1 MRSGLPLTLGAVG
14 LLAAAAAVR
23 RHGSAAGYDRAGHW
37 GRAGAG
43 VLLTTGKKVLVLL
56 RSSEVTEPGTWAL
69 PGGAVDPG
77 EDALVAGLRELREET
92 GIQIDPDEARV
103 VGSTVWQS
111 PHSSFRYTTVV
122 VRVPEAFTAKPLG
135 LNWENDEGRWVTR
148 AGLDQLSDELH
159 PGLAAV
165 REQLEAKAFGGGSRN
180 TEPLVLYHGAQRWE
194 GPPEIVAHRKGH
206 AEHGPGIYLTTS
218 YETAARYAKGGG
230 SVYRMELRPGVRWL
244 QDASLEKGPVVT
256 WLKGLPRLRGKER
269 LVAGVERVAS
279 RMGDTFPAEILV
291 NQFVNEGAS
300 SGQHGPALAAFLVTN
315 GVDASLTSPPM
326 FGGTG
331 GAHGE
336 DWVVVF
342 NPDILRSVTKVTA
355 REVGKQAPFHLPRV
369 RPKGDR

>member
-43 VLLTTGKKVLVLL
+43 VLLTTGKKVLVLI
-56 RSSEVTEPGTWAL
+56 RSDEVTEPGTWAL

-77 EDALVAGLRELREET
+77 EDPITAGLRELREET

-122 VRVPEAFTAKPLG
+122 VRVPEAFTRKRLR

-148 AGLDQLSDELH
+148 AGLEQLSEDLH

-230 SVYRMELRPGVRWL
+230 SVYRIGLDPGVRWL
-244 QDASLEKGPVVT
+244 QNARLPYAETAAWV
-256 WLKGLPRLRGKER
+256 KGLPRLRGKER
-269 LVAGVERVAS
+269 ILEGLARTAARVGS
-279 RMGDTFPAEILV
+279 VLPAEILV
-291 NQFVNEGAS
+291 NQFVNADAA
-300 SGQHGPALAAFLVTN
+300 SGQHGPALAAFLV
-315 GVDASLTSPPM
+315 
-326 FGGTG
+326 
-331 GAHGE
+331 AHGADAGHVSRSGNE

-342 NPDILRSVTKVTA
+342 NPQVIRSVTKVPA
-355 REVGKQAPFHLPRV
+355 KQVGPGFAFDLPRV
-369 RPKGDR
+369 RPKGSTNHTRNA

>member
-23 RHGSAAGYDRAGHW
+23 RHGSASGYDHAGHW

-43 VLLTTGKKVLVLL
+43 VLLTTGTKVLVLL
-56 RSSEVTEPGTWAL
+56 RSYEVTEPGTWGL

-77 EDALVAGLRELREET
+77 EDPITAGLRELREET

-103 VGSTVWQS
+103 LGSTVWQS

-122 VRVPEAFTAKPLG
+122 VRVPEAFTRKRLR

-180 TEPLVLYHGAQRWE
+180 AEPLVLYHGAQRWE
-194 GPPEIVAHRKGH
+194 GAPEIVAHRKGH

-244 QDASLEKGPVVT
+244 QDASLDKGPVVT
-256 WLKGLPRLRGKER
+256 WLKGLPRLRGKEK
-269 LVAGVERVAS
+269 LIAGVERVAS
-279 RMGDTFPAEILV
+279 RVGDTFPAEILV